1 MLNDVQRRKSGKLDR
16 EDVFITENSA
26 DFPVGSPVAVLTT
39 QINAERAKIEQ
50 YAAEK
55 ESGYGDR
62 RQAQE
67 IYDTRRDELVDLLDL
82 FQLAAEIIEDDIEGT
97 AAKFKNR
104 YPRTDQI
111 LIARATSF
119 HNDSEP
125 IKEQFAEAGATAEKR
140 ARLLAARDEFQQAA
154 GAHDAGE
161 ERHAEATGGLND
173 SFKKAMELSSRRDK
187 RVKMKYRNNAA
198 KLAAW
203 KVASHLER
211 APIRNSDKG
220 NTTNPP
226 TT

>member
-1 MLNDVQRRKSGKLDR
+1 MLNDVQRRKSDKLDR

-26 DFPVGSPVAVLTT
+26 DFPADSPVAVLTT
-39 QINAERAKIEQ
+39 QINVEREKISE

-82 FQLAAEIIEDDIEGT
+82 FQLAADIVDDDIEGT

-119 HNDSEP
+119 YNDSEP
-125 IKEQFAEAGATAEKR
+125 IKRELAAEGATAEKR

-161 ERHAEATGGLND
+161 ERHAEATGGLNE
-173 SFKKAMELSSRRDK
+173 SFGKAMELSSRRDK
-187 RVKMKYRNNAA
+187 RVRMKYRDNPA

-211 APIRNSDKG
+211 APKRKPE
-220 NTTNPP
+220 TTTP
-226 TT
+226 TA

>member
-1 MLNDVQRRKSGKLDR
+1 MLNDVQRRKSDKLNR
-16 EDVFITENSA
+16 EDVFITENVA
-26 DFPVGSPVAVLTT
+26 DFPPGSPVAVLTG
-39 QINAERAKIEQ
+39 QINVEREKILQ

-67 IYDTRRDELVDLLDL
+67 IYDARRDELLDLLDL
-82 FQLAAEIIEDDIEGT
+82 FALAADIVDDDIEGT

-119 HNDSEP
+119 YNDSEP
-125 IKEQFAEAGATAEKR
+125 LKAEFAAEGATGEKR
-140 ARLLAARDEFQQAA
+140 ARLLTARDEFQQAA

-161 ERHAEATGGLND
+161 ERHAEATGGLNE
-173 SFKKAMELSSRRDK
+173 SFRTAMELSSRRDK
-187 RVKMKYRNNAA
+187 RVKMKYRDNAA

-211 APIRNSDKG
+211 APKRKPE
-220 NTTNPP
+220 TTTP
-226 TT
+226 